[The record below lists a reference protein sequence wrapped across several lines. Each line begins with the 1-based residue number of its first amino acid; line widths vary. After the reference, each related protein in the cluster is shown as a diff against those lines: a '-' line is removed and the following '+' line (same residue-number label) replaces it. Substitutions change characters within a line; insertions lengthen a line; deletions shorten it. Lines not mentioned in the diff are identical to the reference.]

1 MKKVLISDNYPL
13 FRDFLKQKLSEE
25 QIEIITTQENR
36 DLYTK
41 LITNLPNLLI
51 LDLPDDDS
59 LDMEFLQKK
68 LAKKLQNKPSCGC
81 NVWERGGRIDG
92 GIDKIVR

>member
-51 LDLPDDDS
+51 LD
-59 LDMEFLQKK
+59 
-68 LAKKLQNKPSCGC
+68 
-81 NVWERGGRIDG
+81 
-92 GIDKIVR
+92 